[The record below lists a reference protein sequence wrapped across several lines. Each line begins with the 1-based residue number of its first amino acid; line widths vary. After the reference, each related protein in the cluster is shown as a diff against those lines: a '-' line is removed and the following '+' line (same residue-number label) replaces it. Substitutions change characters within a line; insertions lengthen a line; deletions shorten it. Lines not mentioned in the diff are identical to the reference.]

1 MTEELAGRS
10 YNFPRIESIRYGR
23 GCISGL
29 AHAIEEIGARRV
41 FLVMSPSIKSG
52 PVGSAV
58 TQQIGDRLVGTYS
71 NVVSHV
77 PASNAL
83 EAIREARAVSADL
96 IVSAGGGSVL
106 DTAKAVSMA
115 MREPVENEEQLVALR
130 IDGTRSTTPLTAA
143 PVPHIAVP
151 ITLGSSEFTHSFTIT
166 NSSTQTKDMYWEPRF
181 APVIAF
187 LDGDLALHTP
197 DRFWASTGMK
207 TIDHC
212 VEWFLSLG
220 HTEFND
226 ALCVSALKMLWE
238 NLPAS
243 VGDRMS
249 AEARQQCQIA
259 AWMSAYGALNVVGG
273 LSHAIG
279 HHLGP
284 FTGIV
289 HGHTT
294 SLVLPHVVEFNRPAT
309 VARQAILARAVGVS
323 AGLDDDAAARE
334 LPGKLREVADQL
346 GLPATLRDAGFD
358 GRSLEGVASASMG
371 DPMLRNNPREV
382 READI
387 ERILAALL

>member
-1 MTEELAGRS
+1 
-10 YNFPRIESIRYGR
+10 
-23 GCISGL
+23 
-29 AHAIEEIGARRV
+29 
-41 FLVMSPSIKSG
+41 MSPSIVAG

-58 TQQIGDRLVGTYS
+58 TQQIGERLVGTYS

-77 PASNAL
+77 PASSAL
-83 EAIREARAVSADL
+83 EAIREARAVDADL

-115 MREPVENEEQLVALR
+115 MREPIENEEQSVALR
-130 IDGTRSTTPLTAA
+130 IDGTRSTTPLTEA
-143 PVPHIAVP
+143 PVPHISVP
-151 ITLGSSEFTHSFTIT
+151 ITLGSSECTHSFTIT
-166 NSSTQTKDMYWEPRF
+166 NSSTNTKDMYWEPRF
-181 APVIAF
+181 APVMAF

-197 DRFWASTGMK
+197 DRFWTSTGMK

-212 VEWFLSLG
+212 VKWFLSLG

-226 ALCVSALKMLWE
+226 ALCVSALKILRE
-238 NLPAS
+238 NLPS
-243 VGDRMS
+243 RVGDHRD
-249 AEARQQCQIA
+249 AAARQQCQIA

-284 FTGIV
+284 FTWIV

-309 VARQAILARAVGVS
+309 VARQAILARAVGVR
-323 AGLDDDAAARE
+323 ADLDDYAAARE
-334 LPGKLREVADQL
+334 LPDKLREIADQL
-346 GLPATLRDAGFD
+346 GLPATFRETGFKGTHID
-358 GRSLEGVASASMG
+358 GVASASMG

-387 ERILAALL
+387 EQILAALL